1 MWDKMVP
8 SAQPGFNLEPL
19 LEQLSQDELRE
30 FKRLLRAIFLQDELQ
45 HIPLTEVE
53 EADGKKL
60 ADILNNRC
68 PSHWVETVT
77 IQVFDKMNR
86 TDLSEKAKDELRGK

>member
-1 MWDKMVP
+1 MVP
-8 SAQPGFNLEPL
+8 ATQLGFNLQPL

-30 FKRLLRAIFLQDELQ
+30 FKSLLGPLSLQDESQ
-45 HIPLTEVE
+45 HIPLAEVE
-53 EADGKKL
+53 EADGKQL
-60 ADILNNRC
+60 AEILINCC

-86 TDLSEKAKDELRGK
+86 TDLSEKAK